1 MGLVLP
7 KPGFLEGLRAIADQH
22 GSLLI
27 FDEVITGFRAAFGG
41 AQARFNINPDLTT
54 FGKIIGGG
62 LPVGAFGGKRKYM
75 LSILVIG
82 NAESRI
88 LGKFMLTP
96 RGYAQKQGSG
106 LSTHQNS
113 WNNISA

>member
-7 KPGFLEGLRAIADQH
+7 KPGFLEGLRAVTSQY

-41 AQARFNINPDLTT
+41 AQARFGIDPDLTT

-62 LPVGAFGGKRKYM
+62 LPVGAFGGKRKFM
-75 LSILVIG
+75 LSILIIG
-82 NAESRI
+82 NAQSRA
-88 LGKFMLTP
+88 LGRFMLTP
-96 RGYAQKQGSG
+96 RGYAQKKGSSLDS
-106 LSTHQNS
+106 LSK
-113 WNNISA
+113 